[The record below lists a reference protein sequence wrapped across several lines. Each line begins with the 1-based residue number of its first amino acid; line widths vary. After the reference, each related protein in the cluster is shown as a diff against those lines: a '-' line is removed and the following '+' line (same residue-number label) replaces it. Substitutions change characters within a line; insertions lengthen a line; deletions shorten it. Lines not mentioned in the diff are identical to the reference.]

1 MTLMRSSWKWLAII
15 AMLSNRDALANDP
28 VIEACWTNTVPQQL
42 IDVNGVGA
50 VQGAWAVTDGLLL
63 ERLERATV
71 PQGVLLPGYDML
83 SAQRMCA
90 DIQSVNPS
98 RTKMVFGG
106 RERIMAQQGAPA
118 WDWLLVSADKLAANI
133 TAGKLS
139 GIFVGNDKVVI
150 GQGLEKTALTDPGK
164 LAAKLMD
171 NQLRKYQPV
180 ILFVFPEYQQ
190 VFFEFFS
197 NNPLPG
203 VFLSFDDAE
212 SVRDVLN
219 KYTRLSTDDQARQ
232 LNYYCD

>member
-1 MTLMRSSWKWLAII
+1 MTLMRNSWWWLAVIVV
-15 AMLSNRDALANDP
+15 LSSRDALAKESL
-28 VIEACWTNTVPQQL
+28 VEACWTDTVPQQL
-42 IDVNGVGA
+42 IDVNGVGG
-50 VQGAWAVTDGLLL
+50 VQGAWVLADGLLIT
-63 ERLERATV
+63 RLERATV
-71 PQGVLLPGYDML
+71 PQGVLIPGYDML

-98 RTKMVFGG
+98 LTKLVFGG

-133 TAGKLS
+133 IAGKLS
-139 GIFVGNDKVVI
+139 GIFIGNDKGVV
-150 GQGLEKTALTDPGK
+150 GQGLEKTASTDPGK

-171 NQLRKYQPV
+171 NQLRNYQPV
-180 ILFVFPEYQQ
+180 ILFVSAEYQQ
-190 VFFEFFS
+190 NFFEFFS

-219 KYTRLSTDDQARQ
+219 KYASLSTNDQARQ

>member
-15 AMLSNRDALANDP
+15 AMLSSRDALANGP
-28 VIEACWTNTVPQQL
+28 VVEACWTNTVPQQL
-42 IDVNGVGA
+42 LDVNGVGA
-50 VQGAWAVTDGLLL
+50 VQGAWAVTNGLLL
-63 ERLERATV
+63 ERLKRATV

-98 RTKMVFGG
+98 LTKMVFGG

-150 GQGLEKTALTDPGK
+150 GQGLEKTVLTDPGK

-171 NQLRKYQPV
+171 NQLREYQPA
-180 ILFVFPEYQQ
+180 ILFVSSEYQQ
-190 VFFEFFS
+190 AFFEFFS

-219 KYTRLSTDDQARQ
+219 KFTRLSTDDQARQ